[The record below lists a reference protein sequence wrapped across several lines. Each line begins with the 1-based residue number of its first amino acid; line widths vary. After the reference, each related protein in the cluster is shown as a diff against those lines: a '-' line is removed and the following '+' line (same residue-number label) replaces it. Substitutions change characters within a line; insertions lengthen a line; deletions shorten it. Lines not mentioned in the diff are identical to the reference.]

1 MITLTNKQFRRL
13 VAGLGENIAATTPV
27 SVDFVFDDV
36 PARVTLHP
44 NERDV
49 IVDAAAFD
57 ASTYAGEDRG
67 ALAITLLRLNSI
79 GIRGR
84 FMAIGVSPRGV
95 VAAFARAPLSS
106 LDAEKLRELLSF
118 LVEQAR
124 RLRDACDPAVLADVP
139 PYVLDAMPGSTQ
151 TAGATDM

>member
-1 MITLTNKQFRRL
+1 MITLANERFRGL
-13 VAGLGENIAATTPV
+13 VSELGENIAATTPV

-36 PARVTLHP
+36 PARVTLHQ
-44 NERDV
+44 NEREV

-57 ASTYAGEDRG
+57 ASTYAGEER
-67 ALAITLLRLNSI
+67 AELAIMLLRINSI

-95 VAAFARAPLSS
+95 VSAFTRTPLSS
-106 LDAEKLRELLSF
+106 LDSEELREILGF

-124 RLRDACDPAVLADVP
+124 RLRAACDPAVLDDIP
-139 PYVLDAMPGSTQ
+139 PYVLDTMPATEG
-151 TAGATDM
+151 TADTN